1 MRLDTLLCPVSLAES
16 SATILRYAAA
26 LAHLVESDGRPVG
39 CGRPGKVTAEL
50 QRLYREVVFGRVPD
64 YSSWCYPV
72 FISRSRQA
80 A

>member
-26 LAHLVESDGRPVG
+26 LAHLVESG
-39 CGRPGKVTAEL
+39 GRPGKVTAEL
-50 QRLYREVVFGRVPD
+50 QRLYREAVFGRLPD
-64 YSSWCYPV
+64 YSSLCYPV